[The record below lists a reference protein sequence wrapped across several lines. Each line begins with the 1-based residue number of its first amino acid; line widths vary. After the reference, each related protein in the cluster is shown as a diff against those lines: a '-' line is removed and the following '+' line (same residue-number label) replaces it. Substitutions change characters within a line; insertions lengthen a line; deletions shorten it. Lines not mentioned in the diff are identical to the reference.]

1 MTLLLNFLRVTK
13 HRLGSK
19 GLSYRSQRQR
29 LAIARA
35 MLKNSPILLL
45 DEATSALDTESERQ
59 VQIALDK
66 LMIGR
71 TTLVVAHRL
80 STVVNADVIYVI
92 EDGKIIQSGSHDAL
106 IEQGGPYAK
115 LYALQ
120 FSCKNDTITVTP

>member
-1 MTLLLNFLRVTK
+1 
-13 HRLGSK
+13 
-19 GLSYRSQRQR
+19 
-29 LAIARA
+29 

-66 LMIGR
+66 LMSGR
-71 TTLVVAHRL
+71 TTLVIAHRL
-80 STVVNADVIYVI
+80 STVVDADVIYVI
-92 EDGKIIQSGSHDAL
+92 EGGRIIQSGSHGAL

-120 FSCKNDTITVTP
+120 FADNINKATVVP